1 MYRFPEPSPHFV
13 TIRNAVRGRVPSSVA
28 VGLSGGPD
36 SLALTAALV
45 AEGVHV
51 TALCVDHGLQ
61 DGSREVSEEAARIAR
76 SWGADAEVIPINV
89 AASAA
94 TSTEA
99 AARKARYRAFAEWG
113 GTVCVAHTMDDL
125 AETFLIAGLR
135 GMTAGMQKTAEIEGA
150 QIIRPLLAVRRADT
164 VATCQEIGVTPWSD
178 PQNDDPAFTRVR
190 VRKEVLPLL
199 GDIVGGDAVPA
210 LAQAARR
217 TQAEATRM
225 AATTVPLATKDL
237 PDATRHDIIAGALRA
252 AGAKVSKPH
261 LEGVDKL
268 LTRWHGQ
275 GPRDVGGG
283 LVALRISDAIKIE
296 EKESNE

>member
-1 MYRFPEPSPHFV
+1 M
-13 TIRNAVRGRVPSSVA
+13 PSSVA

-36 SLALTAALV
+36 SLALTAALI

-51 TALCVDHGLQ
+51 TALCIDHGLQ

-76 SWGADAEVIPINV
+76 SWGAEARVIPV
-89 AASAA
+89 AVNPH
-94 TSTEA
+94 TEA
-99 AARKARYRAFAEWG
+99 AARRARYRAFAEWG
-113 GTVCVAHTMDDL
+113 GHVCVAHTMDDL

-135 GMTAGMQKTAEIEGA
+135 GMTAGMQETAEIEGA

-164 VATCQEIGVTPWSD
+164 VATCAEIGVTPWSD

-199 GDIVGGDAVPA
+199 GDVVGGDAVPA

-225 AATTVPLATKDL
+225 TATTVPLATKDL
-237 PDATRHDIIAGALRA
+237 PEATRHDIIAGALRA

-261 LEGVDKL
+261 VEGVDKL
-268 LTRWHGQ
+268 LTQWHGQ

-283 LVALRISDAIKIE
+283 LVALRVSDAIKIE
-296 EKESNE
+296 EKKSNE

>member
-76 SWGADAEVIPINV
+76 SWGANAEVIPV
-89 AASAA
+89 
-94 TSTEA
+94 TVTPHTEA

-135 GMTAGMQKTAEIEGA
+135 GMTAGMQETAEIEGA

-190 VRKEVLPLL
+190 VRQEVLPLL

-225 AATTVPLATKDL
+225 TATTVPLATKDL
-237 PDATRHDIIAGALRA
+237 PEATRYDIIAGALRA

-268 LTRWHGQ
+268 LTQWHGQ

-283 LVALRISDAIKIE
+283 LVALRISDAINIE

>member
-13 TIRNAVRGRVPSSVA
+13 RVRNAVRHLRGDLA

-51 TALCVDHGLQ
+51 TALCIDHALQ

-76 SWGADAEVIPINV
+76 SWGAEARVIPVTVNPH
-89 AASAA
+89 
-94 TSTEA
+94 TEA
-99 AARKARYRAFAEWG
+99 AARRARYRAFAEWG
-113 GTVCVAHTMDDL
+113 GHVCVAHTMDDL

-135 GMTAGMQKTAEIEGA
+135 GMTAGMQETAEIEGA

-164 VATCQEIGVTPWSD
+164 VATCAEIGVTPWSD

-190 VRKEVLPLL
+190 VRHEVLPLL
-199 GDIVGGDAVPA
+199 GDVVGGDAVPA

-225 AATTVPLATKDL
+225 TATTVPLATKDL
-237 PDATRHDIIAGALRA
+237 PEATRHDIIAGALRA

-261 LEGVDKL
+261 VEGVDKL
-268 LTRWHGQ
+268 LTQWHGQ

-283 LVALRISDAIKIE
+283 LVALRVSDAIKIE
-296 EKESNE
+296 EKKSNE

>member
-13 TIRNAVRGRVPSSVA
+13 RVRNAVRHLRGDLA

-51 TALCVDHGLQ
+51 TALCIDHALQ

-76 SWGADAEVIPINV
+76 SWGAEARVIPVTVNPH
-89 AASAA
+89 
-94 TSTEA
+94 TEA
-99 AARKARYRAFAEWG
+99 AARRARYRAFAEWG
-113 GTVCVAHTMDDL
+113 GHVCVAHTMDDL

-135 GMTAGMQKTAEIEGA
+135 GMTAGMQETAEIEGA

-164 VATCQEIGVTPWSD
+164 VATCAEIGVTPWSD

-190 VRKEVLPLL
+190 VRHEVLPLL
-199 GDIVGGDAVPA
+199 GDVVGGDAVPA

-225 AATTVPLATKDL
+225 TATTVPLATKDL
-237 PDATRHDIIAGALRA
+237 PEATRHDIIAGALRA

-261 LEGVDKL
+261 VEGVDKL
-268 LTRWHGQ
+268 LTQWHGQ

-296 EKESNE
+296 EKKSNE

>member
-76 SWGADAEVIPINV
+76 SWGANAEVIPV
-89 AASAA
+89 
-94 TSTEA
+94 TVTPHTEA

-135 GMTAGMQKTAEIEGA
+135 GMTAGMQETAEIEGA

-225 AATTVPLATKDL
+225 TATTVPLATKDL
-237 PDATRHDIIAGALRA
+237 PEATRHDIIAGALRA

-268 LTRWHGQ
+268 LTQWHGQ

-283 LVALRISDAIKIE
+283 LVALRISDAINIE

>member
-13 TIRNAVRGRVPSSVA
+13 RVRNAVRHLRGDLA

-61 DGSREVSEEAARIAR
+61 DGSREVSEEAASIAR
-76 SWGADAEVIPINV
+76 SWGAEARVIPVTVNPH
-89 AASAA
+89 
-94 TSTEA
+94 TEA
-99 AARKARYRAFAEWG
+99 AARRARYRAFAEWG
-113 GTVCVAHTMDDL
+113 GHVCVAHTMDDL

-135 GMTAGMQKTAEIEGA
+135 GLTAGMQETAEIEGA

-199 GDIVGGDAVPA
+199 GDVVGGDAVPA

-225 AATTVPLATKDL
+225 TATTVPLATKDL
-237 PDATRHDIIAGALRA
+237 PEATRHDIIAGALRA

-261 LEGVDKL
+261 VEGVDKL
-268 LTRWHGQ
+268 LTQWHGQ

-283 LVALRISDAIKIE
+283 LVALRVSDAIKIE
-296 EKESNE
+296 EKKSNE

>member
-13 TIRNAVRGRVPSSVA
+13 RVRNAVRHLRGDLA

-61 DGSREVSEEAARIAR
+61 DGSREVSEEAASIAR
-76 SWGADAEVIPINV
+76 SWGAEARVIPVTVNPH
-89 AASAA
+89 
-94 TSTEA
+94 TEA
-99 AARKARYRAFAEWG
+99 AARRARYRAFAEWG
-113 GTVCVAHTMDDL
+113 GHVCVAHTMDDL

-135 GMTAGMQKTAEIEGA
+135 GMTAGMQETAEIEGA

-199 GDIVGGDAVPA
+199 GDVVGGDAVPA

-225 AATTVPLATKDL
+225 TATTVPLATKDL
-237 PDATRHDIIAGALRA
+237 PEATRHDIIAGALRA

-261 LEGVDKL
+261 VEGVDKL
-268 LTRWHGQ
+268 LTQWHGQ

-283 LVALRISDAIKIE
+283 LVALRVSDAIKIE
-296 EKESNE
+296 EKKSNE

>member
-1 MYRFPEPSPHFV
+1 MRV
-13 TIRNAVRGRVPSSVA
+13 RNAVRRLHCHDVA

-76 SWGADAEVIPINV
+76 SWGADAEVIPV
-89 AASAA
+89 
-94 TSTEA
+94 TVTPHTEA

-135 GMTAGMQKTAEIEGA
+135 GMTAGMQETAEIEGA

-210 LAQAARR
+210 LARAARR

-225 AATTVPLATKDL
+225 TATTVPLATKDL
-237 PDATRHDIIAGALRA
+237 PEATRHDIIAGALRA

-268 LTRWHGQ
+268 LTQWHGQ

-283 LVALRISDAIKIE
+283 LVALRISDAINIE

>member
-1 MYRFPEPSPHFV
+1 MYRFPESSPHFV
-13 TIRNAVRGRVPSSVA
+13 RVRNAVRHLRGDLA

-61 DGSREVSEEAARIAR
+61 DGSREVSEEAASIAR
-76 SWGADAEVIPINV
+76 SWGAEARVIPVTVNPH
-89 AASAA
+89 
-94 TSTEA
+94 TEA
-99 AARKARYRAFAEWG
+99 AARRARYRAFAEWG
-113 GTVCVAHTMDDL
+113 GHVCVAHTMDDL

-135 GMTAGMQKTAEIEGA
+135 GMTAGMQETAEIEGA

-164 VATCQEIGVTPWSD
+164 VATCAEIGVTPWSD

-190 VRKEVLPLL
+190 VRHEVLPLL
-199 GDIVGGDAVPA
+199 GEIVGGDAVPA

-225 AATTVPLATKDL
+225 TATTVPLATKDL
-237 PDATRHDIIAGALRA
+237 PEATRHDIIAGALRA

-261 LEGVDKL
+261 VEGVDKL
-268 LTRWHGQ
+268 LTQWHGQ

-283 LVALRISDAIKIE
+283 LVALRVSDAIKIE
-296 EKESNE
+296 EKKSNE

>member
-1 MYRFPEPSPHFV
+1 MHRFPEPSPHFV
-13 TIRNAVRGRVPSSVA
+13 RVRNAVRRCAPSSVA

-51 TALCVDHGLQ
+51 TALCIDHGLQ

-76 SWGADAEVIPINV
+76 SWGAEARVIPINV
-89 AASAA
+89 DPPTESAA
-94 TSTEA
+94 
-99 AARKARYRAFAEWG
+99 RQARYRAFAEWG
-113 GTVCVAHTMDDL
+113 GPVCVAHTMDDL

-135 GMTAGMQKTAEIEGA
+135 GMTCGMRETAEVEGA
-150 QIIRPLLAVRRADT
+150 QIIRPLLAVRRTDT
-164 VATCQEIGVTPWSD
+164 VATCAEIGVTPWHD
-178 PQNDDPAFTRVR
+178 PQNADPAFTRVR
-190 VRKEVLPLL
+190 VRREVLPLL

-225 AATTVPLATKDL
+225 TATTVPLATKDL
-237 PDATRHDIIAGALRA
+237 PEATRQDIIAGALRA

-261 LEGVDKL
+261 VEGVDKL
-268 LTRWHGQ
+268 LTEWHGQ

-283 LVALRISDAIKIE
+283 LVALRVSDAIKIE
-296 EKESNE
+296 EKNS

>member
-13 TIRNAVRGRVPSSVA
+13 RVRNAVRHLRGDLA

-99 AARKARYRAFAEWG
+99 AARTARYRAFAEWG
-113 GTVCVAHTMDDL
+113 GHVCVAHTMDDL

-135 GMTAGMQKTAEIEGA
+135 GMTAGMQETAEIEGA

-164 VATCQEIGVTPWSD
+164 VATCAEIGVTPWSD

-190 VRKEVLPLL
+190 VRHEVLPLL
-199 GDIVGGDAVPA
+199 GEIVGGDAVPA

-225 AATTVPLATKDL
+225 TATTVPLATKDL
-237 PDATRHDIIAGALRA
+237 PEATRHDIIAGALRA

-261 LEGVDKL
+261 VEGVDKL
-268 LTRWHGQ
+268 LTQWHGQ

-296 EKESNE
+296 EKKSNE

>member
-1 MYRFPEPSPHFV
+1 
-13 TIRNAVRGRVPSSVA
+13 VPSSVS

-51 TALCVDHGLQ
+51 TALCIDHALQ

-76 SWGADAEVIPINV
+76 SWGAEARVIPVTVNPH
-89 AASAA
+89 
-94 TSTEA
+94 TEA
-99 AARKARYRAFAEWG
+99 AARRARYRAFAEWG
-113 GTVCVAHTMDDL
+113 GHVCVAHTMDDL

-135 GMTAGMQKTAEIEGA
+135 GLTAGMQETAEIEGA

-199 GDIVGGDAVPA
+199 GDVVGGDAVPA

-225 AATTVPLATKDL
+225 TATTVPLATKDL
-237 PDATRHDIIAGALRA
+237 PEATRHDIIAGALRA

-261 LEGVDKL
+261 VEGVDKL
-268 LTRWHGQ
+268 LTQWHGQ

-283 LVALRISDAIKIE
+283 LVALRVSDAIKIE
-296 EKESNE
+296 EKKSNE

>member
-113 GTVCVAHTMDDL
+113 GAVCVAHTMDDL

-135 GMTAGMQKTAEIEGA
+135 GMTAGMQETAEIEGA

-237 PDATRHDIIAGALRA
+237 PEATRHDIIAGALRA

-261 LEGVDKL
+261 LEGIDKL

>member
-13 TIRNAVRGRVPSSVA
+13 RVRNAVRHLRGDLA

-76 SWGADAEVIPINV
+76 SWGAEAHVIPVTVNPH
-89 AASAA
+89 
-94 TSTEA
+94 TEA
-99 AARKARYRAFAEWG
+99 AARRARYRAFAEWG
-113 GTVCVAHTMDDL
+113 GHVCVAHTMDDL

-135 GMTAGMQKTAEIEGA
+135 GMTAGMQETAEIEGA

-164 VATCQEIGVTPWSD
+164 VATCAEIGVTPWSD

-199 GDIVGGDAVPA
+199 GEIVGGDAVPA

-225 AATTVPLATKDL
+225 TATTVPLATKDL
-237 PDATRHDIIAGALRA
+237 PEATRHDIIAGALRA

-261 LEGVDKL
+261 VEGVDKL
-268 LTRWHGQ
+268 LTQWHGQ

-283 LVALRISDAIKIE
+283 LVALRVSDAIKIE
-296 EKESNE
+296 EKKSNE